1 MPDAKTRTDDSSLTI
16 LVIGYG
22 STLRGDDG
30 VGPRVAEL
38 VEARNLPNVEVVA
51 CHQLTPELSEP
62 ISKADRVIF
71 VDAAIDLPDDQVQVR
86 RVEAEAQHQVMVHTA
101 SPAGLLHLA
110 QSVFGRCPAAWIVA
124 IPVAEMGISE
134 QLSAAAEAG
143 VQAAVD
149 RVQALI
155 TSPDA

>member
-1 MPDAKTRTDDSSLTI
+1 M
-16 LVIGYG
+16 IGYG

-38 VEARNLPNVEVVA
+38 IEQRNLPGVEVVA

-62 ISKADRVIF
+62 ISKAGRVIF

-86 RVEAEAQHQVMVHTA
+86 QVEAEAQHQVMVHTA

-110 QSVFGRCPAAWIVA
+110 RSVFGRCSEAWIVA
-124 IPVAEMGISE
+124 IPVAEMGIGE
-134 QLSAAAEAG
+134 NLSAAAEAG
-143 VQAAVD
+143 VQEAVR
-149 RVQALI
+149 RVQALVTI
-155 TSPDA
+155 PDA